1 MQVQVKYLENLK
13 LEALFDDYR
22 VISDQPVRYKG
33 DGTAPGPFDYF
44 LASSAMCAAYFVL
57 VYCKARNIPT
67 EDISISQNNIIDPE
81 NRYKQKIVITLEIPE
96 SISQKDRD
104 GMIASIDRCTVKRVV
119 QNNPDFILEAKT
131 TLKKQTSA
139 FDDFISSEQKS
150 FIKGKEKPLE
160 ESLKSLFKII
170 TDLGIELEVSSWR
183 NPVPHVW
190 SVHIRDADSPMCYTN
205 GKGTTKEAALCSALG
220 EYIERLSCNYF
231 YADYYLG
238 EGINKES
245 FVHYPNE
252 VWIAIEEDDL
262 IPPQLMDD
270 YLREVYHLDGELT
283 ATHLLDT
290 NSGRTDAICA
300 LPYIRQ
306 SDLKEVLIPTNII
319 GNLFV
324 SNGMSAGNSK
334 MEARVQALSEIFER
348 AIKNKIILEEIA
360 LPNVPDEVLNR
371 FPNILTGI
379 DSLREKGY
387 PIFVKDASL
396 GGKYPVL
403 NITLMNPK
411 TGGVFSSFGAHPSFE
426 VSLERCLTELLQ
438 GRSFEGLN
446 DFPPPTLNPFQLQE
460 HNNIVEHFV
469 DSSGIISWRFFQKTS
484 DFEFVDWNFE
494 GNTDEEFEFLMKI
507 LNQDKLECYIADY
520 KDLGANACRILVP
533 NFSEIYQK
541 DDLLWDNN
549 NKALYFRERIL
560 NIHSL
565 DDTELEELAN
575 DLDDSGI
582 DNHMPITELIGVIFE
597 ETSPWGQSV
606 IAEIKAFCRLK
617 LKHYEEARMQFEELN
632 AFFDGTIER
641 KKFYQAMVFT
651 LSAIDSECTSLEEL
665 LPAFKQMYGE
675 NLSQICCDLV
685 SGELSFFGLDKTDM
699 NLKNNIKHQKLIES
713 YKKLHAKRAASF
725 ND

>member
-81 NRYKQKIVITLEIPE
+81 NRYNQKIVITLEIPE
-96 SISQKDRD
+96 SITKKDRE
-104 GMIASIDRCTVKRVV
+104 GMIASIDRCTVKRVI
-119 QNNPDFILEAKT
+119 QNNPEFILEAKT

-139 FDDFISSEQKS
+139 FADFINSNGKT

-160 ESLKSLFKII
+160 DSLKYLFNII
-170 TDLGIELEVSSWR
+170 SDLGIELEISSWR

-238 EGINKES
+238 EEINNED

-252 VWIAIEEDDL
+252 VWIKLTEDDQ
-262 IPPQLMDD
+262 IPPELMDE
-270 YLREVYHLDGELT
+270 YLKEVYKLDGEL
-283 ATHLLDT
+283 AASHLLDT

-300 LPYIRQ
+300 LPFVRQ
-306 SDLKEVLIPTNII
+306 SDQKEVLIPNNII

-348 AIKNKIILEEIA
+348 AIKNKIILEEIS
-360 LPNVPDEVLNR
+360 LPDVPENVLNR
-371 FPNILTGI
+371 FPSILEGI
-379 DSLREKGY
+379 ESLREKGY
-387 PIFVKDASL
+387 PIYIKDASL

-403 NITLMNPK
+403 NVTLMNPK

-469 DSSGIISWRFFQKTS
+469 DSSGIISWRFFQKTNDY
-484 DFEFVDWNFE
+484 DFSDWNFE
-494 GNTDEEFEFLMKI
+494 GTTEQEFDYLIKI
-507 LNQDKLECYIADY
+507 LNEDKLECYIADY
-520 KDLGANACRILVP
+520 NDLGANACRILVP

-560 NIHSL
+560 KIHEL
-565 DDTELEELAN
+565 NTEEIEELVT
-575 DLDDSGI
+575 DLEDSGI

-597 ETSPWGQSV
+597 ETDPWGQSV
-606 IAEIKAFCRLK
+606 IAEIKAFCFLK
-617 LKHYEEARMQFEELN
+617 LKQFEEARMQFEELN
-632 AFFDGTIER
+632 TFFDGTIER

-651 LSAIDSECTSLEEL
+651 LSAIDSESTTFDEL
-665 LPAFKQMYGE
+665 LPALEKMYGK
-675 NLSQICCDLV
+675 DLTKV
-685 SGELSFFGLDKTDM
+685 CQKLIYGELSFYGLAETNLNFKN
-699 NLKNNIKHQKLIES
+699 NLKHKKLIES
-713 YKKLHAKRAASF
+713 YRKLHAKRANHQNA
-725 ND
+725 